1 MGAIVGKDGKVTLGT
16 DSVLGMGTWSID
28 GITTDEFDASEFG
41 DNWKTYLY
49 GMKDGGTVSFNGHYD
64 PSDATGQQKLQEYN
78 LENSEVTNLRLYV
91 DGTSYFEPCRTAGY
105 FSPSLTTGADTPVSN
120 VRITSYNIGLDKTG
134 LGTISFTAKV
144 SGVMVLV

>member
-16 DSVLGMGTWSID
+16 VSVLGMGTWSID
-28 GITTDEFDASEFG
+28 GIVTDEFDASEFG

-64 PSDATGQQKLQEYN
+64 PSDVTGQQKLQQYN
-78 LENSEVTNLRLYV
+78 LENAEVTNLRLYV
-91 DGTSYFEPCRTAGY
+91 DGTSYFMPCRTAGY
-105 FSPSLTTGADTPVSN
+105 FSPNLTTGADTKVSN
-120 VRITSYNIGLDKTG
+120 VRITSYNIGLDKAG
-134 LGTISFTAKV
+134 LGTVSFTAKV